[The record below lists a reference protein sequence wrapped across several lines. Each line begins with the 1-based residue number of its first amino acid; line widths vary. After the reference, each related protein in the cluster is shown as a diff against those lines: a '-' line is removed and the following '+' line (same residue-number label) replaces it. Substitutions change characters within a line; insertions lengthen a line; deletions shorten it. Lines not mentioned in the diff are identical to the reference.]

1 MLYMNVSLK
10 ITFSFWLHHATCGI
24 LVPQPGIE
32 PGSMAL
38 NAQVSTTGPPEN
50 YLLRDNLE
58 QLHINF
64 LEMFT

>member
-1 MLYMNVSLK
+1 MSYMNVSLK
-10 ITFSFWLHHATCGI
+10 ITFSFWLYHATCGI

-32 PGSMAL
+32 PGSMAV

-58 QLHINF
+58 QLHINC
-64 LEMFT
+64 LEMFR